1 MFFAVVFFSS
11 NFWLA
16 MFYYHEPK
24 TEKDVF
30 DYSFETLPETKQKQQ
45 QKNKRKK

>member
-1 MFFAVVFFSS
+1 
-11 NFWLA
+11 

-24 TEKDVF
+24 TGKDIF